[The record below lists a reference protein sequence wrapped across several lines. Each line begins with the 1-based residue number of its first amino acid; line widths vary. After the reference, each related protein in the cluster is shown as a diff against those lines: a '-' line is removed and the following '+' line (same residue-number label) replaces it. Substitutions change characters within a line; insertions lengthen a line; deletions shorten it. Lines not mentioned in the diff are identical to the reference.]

1 MDTLDL
7 EFTKHMLPE
16 EENKYYEKFIY
27 EFLDQNVSTVEIATK
42 IIEDKEDSKKLVDAN
57 RRIIESKKAIIMK
70 ACYDGTLI
78 NAKDVDIYNK
88 CNVIDAYI
96 SLKIQEKAIE
106 TMIKS
111 IE

>member
-1 MDTLDL
+1 MNTQVLN
-7 EFTKHMLPE
+7 HMLPE
-16 EENKYYEKFIY
+16 EMNRYYEMQIY
-27 EFLDQNVSTVEIATK
+27 LYIKRNFSTVEIATK
-42 IIEDKEDSKKLVDAN
+42 IIEDKEDSKKLIDAN

-70 ACYDGTLI
+70 ACNDSTLI

-96 SLKIQEKAIE
+96 SLKLQEKAIE

>member
-1 MDTLDL
+1 
-7 EFTKHMLPE
+7 
-16 EENKYYEKFIY
+16 
-27 EFLDQNVSTVEIATK
+27 
-42 IIEDKEDSKKLVDAN
+42 
-57 RRIIESKKAIIMK
+57 MK
-70 ACYDGTLI
+70 ACNDSTLI
-78 NAKDVDIYNK
+78 NANDVDIYNK

>member
-1 MDTLDL
+1 MD
-7 EFTKHMLPE
+7 EQVEAVNNMLPE
-16 EENKYYEKFIY
+16 EENKYYESQIY
-27 EFLDQNVSTVEIATK
+27 LYIERNFSTVEIATK
-42 IIEDKEDSKKLVDAN
+42 IIEGKEDSKKLIDAN
-57 RRIIESKKAIIMK
+57 KRIIESKKAIIMK
-70 ACYDGTLI
+70 ACNDSTLI
-78 NAKDVDIYNK
+78 NANDVDIYNK